1 MRKKWGII
9 LGLTGR
15 MLLALQSIYADS
27 TTETTGEV
35 NEKET
40 ADEKNSCTH
49 WMQIPQR
56 SIADALVMCR

>member
-1 MRKKWGII
+1 MRKNGGII

-40 ADEKNSCTH
+40 ADEKNHVHIGC
-49 WMQIPQR
+49 R
-56 SIADALVMCR
+56 SRKGV

>member
-1 MRKKWGII
+1 MENWYEKKWGII

-40 ADEKNSCTH
+40 ADETE
-49 WMQIPQR
+49 IP
-56 SIADALVMCR
+56 

>member
-1 MRKKWGII
+1 MENWYEKKWGII

-40 ADEKNSCTH
+40 VDEKIMYTLG
-49 WMQIPQR
+49 
-56 SIADALVMCR
+56 ADPAKEYS